1 MENSK
6 AANDITRTYHES
18 TASSTNASMEM
29 KKHMDAEISQKTVKR
44 QTGKRK
50 QR

>member
-18 TASSTNASMEM
+18 TASSTNAINGNE
-29 KKHMDAEISQKTVKR
+29 KTYGRRDISEDS
-44 QTGKRK
+44 
-50 QR
+50 

>member
-6 AANDITRTYHES
+6 AANNITSTYHES
-18 TASSTNASMEM
+18 TASSANAINGNE
-29 KKHMDAEISQKTVKR
+29 KTDISQKTVKR